1 MLRSVRIRHG
11 HHLQIKRS
19 FIHTTSHPSPSS
31 YIGPWLFGAVSC
43 TTIFFTAACIHE
55 REKET
60 LWQKLRKQAG
70 NTLRDIITDD
80 TLVWSDVYKEK
91 KKMLREYQDQVLQ
104 DLQQRLEQYHALPVQ
119 LKRSLLSTAETAF
132 YMPESEKTM
141 AALIS
146 VNVAVF
152 ACWRVP
158 ALQKYMTRYFCHNP
172 APSSSNNN
180 SRQYWTLLTS
190 CFSHRNVIHLAV
202 NMVGLWSLGPV
213 LHERLGREQF
223 VALYLSLGIGANVI
237 SHQLQLLARQVA
249 ARPILPSM
257 GASGA
262 LYGLLTGTAYLY
274 PDAVAFV
281 AFLPW
286 IPFKITYAVPA
297 LLTLDAA
304 GILMRWRMFDH
315 FAHLGGAALGVAYMQ
330 FGPNHMWPYMI
341 HTVRDLKKSVGN
353 GKGGSNN
360 GGGGSDKTSG
370 ALMEMPERIR
380 AKIFGKKTVAVPE
393 KQ

>member
-1 MLRSVRIRHG
+1 MKPL
-11 HHLQIKRS
+11 
-19 FIHTTSHPSPSS
+19 
-31 YIGPWLFGAVSC
+31 LFGAISC
-43 TTIFFTAACIHE
+43 TTIFFSAACIHE

-80 TLVWSDVYKEK
+80 NLVWSDIYKEK
-91 KKMLREYQDQVLQ
+91 KKMLREYQNQVLR
-104 DLQQRLEQYHALPVQ
+104 DLQQRLEQYNALPVQ
-119 LKRSLLSTAETAF
+119 LKRSLLATAETAF

-146 VNVAVF
+146 INVAVF
-152 ACWRVP
+152 ACWKVP
-158 ALQKYMTRYFCHNP
+158 ALQKYMVRYFCHNP
-172 APSSSNNN
+172 AAAASNTG
-180 SRQYWTLLTS
+180 RQQPQWTLFTS
-190 CFSHRNVIHLAV
+190 CFSHRNVIHLTV

-213 LHERLGREQF
+213 LHDLLGREQF

-237 SHQLQLLARQVA
+237 SHQLQLLAKQVA

-281 AFLPW
+281 ALLPW

-315 FAHLGGAALGVAYMQ
+315 FAHLGGAALGIAYMQ

-341 HTVRDLKKSVGN
+341 NTVRNLKKSVGN
-353 GKGGSNN
+353 GKGGGSSNNN
-360 GGGGSDKTSG
+360 GGGDKTSG

>member
-1 MLRSVRIRHG
+1 MLRRVLIQHG

-19 FIHTTSHPSPSS
+19 FIHTINHPQQSPS
-31 YIGPWLFGAVSC
+31 YIKPLLFGAVSC

-55 REKET
+55 KEKET
-60 LWQKLRKQAG
+60 IWQKLRKQAG

-80 TLVWSDVYKEK
+80 NLVWSDVYKEK
-91 KKMLREYQDQVLQ
+91 KKLIREYQNQVLQ
-104 DLQQRLEQYHALPVQ
+104 DLQQRLEQYNALPVQ
-119 LKRSLLSTAETAF
+119 LKRPLLSTAETAF
-132 YMPESEKTM
+132 YMPESEKTI

-146 VNVAVF
+146 INIAVF
-152 ACWRVP
+152 ACWKVP

-172 APSSSNNN
+172 ASN
-180 SRQYWTLLTS
+180 RQWTLFTS
-190 CFSHRNVIHLAV
+190 CFSHRNAVHLTV

-213 LHERLGREQF
+213 LHDLLGREQF

-237 SHQLQLLARQVA
+237 SHQLQLMARHIA

-281 AFLPW
+281 ALLPW

-297 LLTLDAA
+297 FLTLDAA

-315 FAHLGGAALGVAYMQ
+315 FAHLGGASLGIAYMQ
-330 FGPNHMWPYMI
+330 FGPNHMWPYMTNTI
-341 HTVRDLKKSVGN
+341 RELKKSVGN
-353 GKGGSNN
+353 GKGGNNN
-360 GGGGSDKTSG
+360 GGGDKTSG

-380 AKIFGKKTVAVPE
+380 AKLLGKKTVAVPD
-393 KQ
+393 KH